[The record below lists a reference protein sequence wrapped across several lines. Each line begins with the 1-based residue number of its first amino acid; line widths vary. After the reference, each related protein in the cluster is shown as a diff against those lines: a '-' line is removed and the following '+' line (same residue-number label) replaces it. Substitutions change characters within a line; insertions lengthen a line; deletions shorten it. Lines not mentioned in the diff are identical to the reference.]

1 MDGSAAAGL
10 PGWEMGAY
18 LCLTV
23 GSHLYSFY
31 EVHRV
36 SQSKSA
42 LFLPPRPKAAVLW
55 LAVSWQRESNRQR
68 AARAAGAAALS
79 MLKVCA

>member
-10 PGWEMGAY
+10 GVLPGWEMAAY

-36 SQSKSA
+36 SHSKSP
-42 LFLPPRPKAAVLW
+42 LLLPPRPKASVLW
-55 LAVSWQRESNRQR
+55 LA
-68 AARAAGAAALS
+68 A
-79 MLKVCA
+79 